1 MLPNDYKA
9 RKAIPLYTYL
19 TQYHPNALVEVAK
32 VAVAG
37 NEQHNPGEPL
47 HWAKGKSMDQL
58 NTAMR
63 HQFDHGMGNV
73 YDVDDP
79 YRGPDGNPILHLAKA
94 TWRLLSE
101 IELLCE
107 ARDLG
112 IDINT
117 LVRGTHEFRG
127 LVDVPETADPRDY
140 MNSEA
145 DIGNAEERDLAAAAL
160 AKIDA
165 SLVPVGTGPLLPMDI
180 PVPLS
185 IHKGY
190 AGAPTPK
197 GRILACG
204 CFGNCA
210 GHDSTRASPAPTAA
224 NSRQGGPR
232 DPAGMPYLVAEPV
245 DAGSARDALTARNR
259 NG

>member
-1 MLPNDYKA
+1 MLPKDYAA

-37 NEQHNPGEPL
+37 NEQHNPGEPM

-63 HQFDHGMGNV
+63 HQFDHGMGNA
-73 YDVDDP
+73 YDTDDP

-94 TWRLLSE
+94 TWRLLAE

-112 IDINT
+112 IDINE

-127 LVDVPETADPRDY
+127 LVETPKHADVGDY
-140 MNSEA
+140 LTQLENPSIA
-145 DIGNAEERDLAAAAL
+145 VPLA
-160 AKIDA
+160 
-165 SLVPVGTGPLLPMDI
+165 PVGTGPLEAESSSQL
-180 PVPLS
+180 
-185 IHKGY
+185 
-190 AGAPTPK
+190 PTPTVVIPMPPVRPPR
-197 GRILACG
+197 GRLLACG
-204 CFGNCA
+204 CFANCSGQTPKCPA
-210 GHDSTRASPAPTAA
+210 WKSPAP
-224 NSRQGGPR
+224 
-232 DPAGMPYLVAEPV
+232 YLVPDDTSHEAAGVFTNGDPV
-245 DAGSARDALTARNR
+245 
-259 NG
+259 